1 MNSPQKD
8 AVKGGSIKTLTSLP
22 HIYAIVLMGL
32 FTFIFLSVE
41 YMFVNELSLLVSEQK
56 ATLSQN
62 YVLGV
67 STAGFLLYPLLKHFL
82 SSRLQNILMILA
94 GLLSVF
100 LTILITCSKS
110 FEYIFHG
117 GIILFILLGLV
128 GSNVY
133 YVSACMIKNRHL
145 AKTVGISYFFGILL
159 QFINHNAIHIKII
172 QLVIL
177 SASILILFILLIGNE
192 HIFNRYSLYNTSKD
206 TTDNM
211 TTKNT
216 DNNVYKNRDKKTDKN
231 IIKGNKHYI
240 PLFISIVALVMLM
253 ACLFS
258 TLDSAVT
265 LIHSDGSTDIG
276 QGARILLPLSGLAAG
291 FIFDINNRKYT
302 GIIMYCIM
310 ILSTM
315 CIVLLEFSKPF
326 TAVLIVFYL
335 SAGFFAV
342 FFTSEFME
350 LSWYVRIPE
359 LWAGMGRAVNNITAA
374 VIAGFVLQLL
384 SSDNNLLKII
394 LILVLFVLVSI
405 ISVVYTFEKYYF
417 IQQFTMRTDKAAN
430 EHDKLQILAEKYSF
444 TERENEVFNY
454 LVTTEDNIQTISEH
468 MHVSR
473 RTLERY
479 ISAIYEKTGIKS
491 RVGLVNLY
499 NK

>member
-1 MNSPQKD
+1 MNSHQKETIK
-8 AVKGGSIKTLTSLP
+8 AGGIKTITSIP
-22 HIYAIVLMGL
+22 HIYAIILMGL
-32 FTFIFLSVE
+32 FTFVFLSVE
-41 YMFVNELSLLVSEQK
+41 YMFVSRISLLVSQQR

-67 STAGFLLYPLLKHFL
+67 STAGFLLYPLFKHFL
-82 SSRLQNILMILA
+82 NNRLYKLLMIIT
-94 GLLSVF
+94 GLLAVF
-100 LTILITCSKS
+100 LTITTNCSKS
-110 FEYIFHG
+110 FEYIFSA

-133 YVSACMIKNRHL
+133 YVSACMIRNRHL
-145 AKTVGISYFFGILL
+145 AKTAGISYFLGILL
-159 QFINHNAIHIKII
+159 QFINHNAIHIRTI

-177 SASILILFILLIGNE
+177 SVSMLMLFILLIENE
-192 HIFNRYSLYNTSKD
+192 RILSRYS
-206 TTDNM
+206 TDQ
-211 TTKNT
+211 
-216 DNNVYKNRDKKTDKN
+216 YAAKT
-231 IIKGNKHYI
+231 IIESSAKGNKHNILLY
-240 PLFISIVALVMLM
+240 ISIIVLVILM

-265 LIHSDGSTDIG
+265 LVHSDGIADIG
-276 QGARILLPLSGLAAG
+276 QGARILLAFSGLAAG
-291 FIFDINNRKYT
+291 FIFDISNRKYT

-310 ILSTM
+310 ILSTL

-326 TAVLIVFYL
+326 VAVLIVFYL

-350 LSWYVRIPE
+350 LSQYVRIPE

-374 VIAGFVLQLL
+374 VIASFVLQLL
-384 SSDNNLLKII
+384 SSDNNLLKIV

-405 ISVVYTFEKYYF
+405 VSVIYTFEKYYF
-417 IQQFTMRTDKAAN
+417 IQQFTQHTDEVTN
-430 EHDKLQILAEKYSF
+430 EQDQLHKLTTQYSF
-444 TERENEVFNY
+444 TEREGEVFSY

-479 ISAIYEKTGIKS
+479 ISAIYEKTGVKS
-491 RVGLVNLY
+491 RVGLINLF
-499 NK
+499 NKCV

>member
-8 AVKGGSIKTLTSLP
+8 TIKAGGIKTITSIP
-22 HIYAIVLMGL
+22 HIYAIILMGL
-32 FTFIFLSVE
+32 FTFVFLSVE
-41 YMFVNELSLLVSEQK
+41 YMFVSRISLLVSQQR
-56 ATLSQN
+56 ATLSQD

-67 STAGFLLYPLLKHFL
+67 STAGFLLYPLFKHFL
-82 SSRLQNILMILA
+82 NNRLYKLLMIIT

-100 LTILITCSKS
+100 LTISTSYGKS
-110 FEYIFHG
+110 FEYIFSG

-128 GSNVY
+128 GSNAY
-133 YVSACMIKNRHL
+133 YVSACMIRNRHL
-145 AKTVGISYFFGILL
+145 AKTAGISYFLGILL
-159 QFINHNAIHIKII
+159 QFINHNAIHIRTI

-177 SASILILFILLIGNE
+177 SVSMLLLFILLIENE
-192 HIFNRYSLYNTSKD
+192 RILSRYS
-206 TTDNM
+206 
-211 TTKNT
+211 
-216 DNNVYKNRDKKTDKN
+216 TDKYAAKT
-231 IIKGNKHYI
+231 IIESPAKGNKHNILLY
-240 PLFISIVALVMLM
+240 ISIIVLVILM

-265 LIHSDGSTDIG
+265 LVHSDGIADIG
-276 QGARILLPLSGLAAG
+276 QGARILLAFSGLAAG
-291 FIFDINNRKYT
+291 FIFDISNRKYT

-310 ILSTM
+310 ILSTL

-326 TAVLIVFYL
+326 VAVLIVFYL

-350 LSWYVRIPE
+350 LSQYVRIPE

-374 VIAGFVLQLL
+374 VIASFVLQLL

-405 ISVVYTFEKYYF
+405 MSVIYTFEKYYF
-417 IQQFTMRTDKAAN
+417 IQQFTQHTDEVTN
-430 EHDKLQILAEKYSF
+430 EQEQLHKLTTQYSF
-444 TERENEVFNY
+444 TEREGEVFSY

-479 ISAIYEKTGIKS
+479 ISAIYEKTGVKS
-491 RVGLVNLY
+491 RVGLVNLF
-499 NK
+499 NKCV

>member
-1 MNSPQKD
+1 MNSPQKETIK
-8 AVKGGSIKTLTSLP
+8 AGSTKTITSLP
-22 HIYAIVLMGL
+22 HIYAIILMGL
-32 FTFIFLSVE
+32 FTFVFLSVE
-41 YMFVNELSLLVSEQK
+41 YMFVSRISLFVSQQR

-67 STAGFLLYPLLKHFL
+67 STAGFLLYPLFKHFL
-82 SSRLQNILMILA
+82 NNRLYKLLMIIT
-94 GLLSVF
+94 GLLAVF
-100 LTILITCSKS
+100 LTITTNCSKS
-110 FEYIFHG
+110 FEYIFSA

-133 YVSACMIKNRHL
+133 YVSACMIRNRHL
-145 AKTVGISYFFGILL
+145 AKTAGISYFLGILL
-159 QFINHNAIHIKII
+159 QFINHNAIHIRTI

-177 SASILILFILLIGNE
+177 SVSMLMLFILLIENE
-192 HIFNRYSLYNTSKD
+192 RILSRYS
-206 TTDNM
+206 
-211 TTKNT
+211 
-216 DNNVYKNRDKKTDKN
+216 TDKYTAKT
-231 IIKGNKHYI
+231 IIESSAKGNKHNILLY
-240 PLFISIVALVMLM
+240 ISIIVLVILM

-265 LIHSDGSTDIG
+265 LVHSDGIADIG
-276 QGARILLPLSGLAAG
+276 QGARILLAFSGLAAG
-291 FIFDINNRKYT
+291 FIFDISNRKYT

-310 ILSTM
+310 ILSTL

-326 TAVLIVFYL
+326 VAVLIVFYL

-350 LSWYVRIPE
+350 LSQYVRIPE

-374 VIAGFVLQLL
+374 VIASFVLQLL
-384 SSDNNLLKII
+384 SSDNNLLKIV

-405 ISVVYTFEKYYF
+405 VSVIYTFEKYYF
-417 IQQFTMRTDKAAN
+417 IQQFTQHTDEVTN
-430 EHDKLQILAEKYSF
+430 EQDQLHKLTTQYSF
-444 TERENEVFNY
+444 TEREGEVFSY

-479 ISAIYEKTGIKS
+479 ISAIYEKTGVKS
-491 RVGLVNLY
+491 RVGLINLF
-499 NK
+499 NKCV

>member
-1 MNSPQKD
+1 MNSPQKETIK
-8 AVKGGSIKTLTSLP
+8 AGGIKTITSLP
-22 HIYAIVLMGL
+22 YIYAIVLMGL
-32 FTFIFLSVE
+32 FTFVFLSVE
-41 YMFVNELSLLVSEQK
+41 YMFVSRLSLLVSQQR

-67 STAGFLLYPLLKHFL
+67 STAGFLLYPLFKHFL
-82 SSRLQNILMILA
+82 NNRLYKLLMIIT

-100 LTILITCSKS
+100 LTISTSYGKS
-110 FEYIFHG
+110 FEYIFSG

-128 GSNVY
+128 GGNVY
-133 YVSACMIKNRHL
+133 YVSACMIRNRHL
-145 AKTVGISYFFGILL
+145 AKTAGISYFLGILL
-159 QFINHNAIHIKII
+159 QFINHNAIHIRTI

-177 SASILILFILLIGNE
+177 SVSMLMLFILLIENE
-192 HIFNRYSLYNTSKD
+192 RILSRYS
-206 TTDNM
+206 
-211 TTKNT
+211 
-216 DNNVYKNRDKKTDKN
+216 TDKYTAKT
-231 IIKGNKHYI
+231 IIESSAKGNKHNILLY
-240 PLFISIVALVMLM
+240 ISIIVLVILM

-265 LIHSDGSTDIG
+265 LVHSDGIADIG
-276 QGARILLPLSGLAAG
+276 QGARILLAFSGLVAG
-291 FIFDINNRKYT
+291 FIFDISNRKYT

-310 ILSTM
+310 ILSTL

-326 TAVLIVFYL
+326 VAVLIVFYL

-350 LSWYVRIPE
+350 LSQYVRIPE

-374 VIAGFVLQLL
+374 VIASFVLQLL
-384 SSDNNLLKII
+384 SSDNNLLKIV

-405 ISVVYTFEKYYF
+405 MSVIYTFEKYYF
-417 IQQFTMRTDKAAN
+417 IQQFTQHTDEVTN
-430 EHDKLQILAEKYSF
+430 EQDQLHKLTTQYSF
-444 TERENEVFNY
+444 TEREGEVFSY

-479 ISAIYEKTGIKS
+479 ISAIYGKTGVKS
-491 RVGLVNLY
+491 RVGLINLF
-499 NK
+499 NKCV

>member
-8 AVKGGSIKTLTSLP
+8 TIKAGGIKTITSIP
-22 HIYAIVLMGL
+22 HIYAIILMGL
-32 FTFIFLSVE
+32 FTFVFLSVE
-41 YMFVNELSLLVSEQK
+41 YMFVSRISLLVSQQK

-67 STAGFLLYPLLKHFL
+67 STAGFLLYPLFKHFL
-82 SSRLQNILMILA
+82 NNRLYKLLMIIT
-94 GLLSVF
+94 GLLAVF
-100 LTILITCSKS
+100 LTISTNCSKS
-110 FEYIFHG
+110 FEYIFDA

-128 GSNVY
+128 GSNAY
-133 YVSACMIKNRHL
+133 YVSACMIRNRHL
-145 AKTVGISYFFGILL
+145 AKTAGVSYFLGILL
-159 QFINHNAIHIKII
+159 QFINHNAIHIRTI

-177 SASILILFILLIGNE
+177 SVSMLLLFSLLIENE
-192 HIFNRYSLYNTSKD
+192 RILSRYS
-206 TTDNM
+206 
-211 TTKNT
+211 
-216 DNNVYKNRDKKTDKN
+216 TDKYTAKT
-231 IIKGNKHYI
+231 IIESSAKGNKHNLLLY
-240 PLFISIVALVMLM
+240 ISIIVLVILM

-265 LIHSDGSTDIG
+265 LIHSDGIADIG
-276 QGARILLPLSGLAAG
+276 QGARILLAFSGLAAG
-291 FIFDINNRKYT
+291 FIFDISNRKYT

-310 ILSTM
+310 ILSTL

-326 TAVLIVFYL
+326 VAVLIVFYL

-350 LSWYVRIPE
+350 ISQYARIPE
-359 LWAGMGRAVNNITAA
+359 LWAGMGRAVNNVTAA
-374 VIAGFVLQLL
+374 VIASFVLQLL

-405 ISVVYTFEKYYF
+405 MSVIYTFEKYYF
-417 IQQFTMRTDKAAN
+417 IQQFTQHTDKVTN
-430 EHDKLQILAEKYSF
+430 EQEQLHKLTTQYSF
-444 TERENEVFNY
+444 TEREGEVFSY

-479 ISAIYEKTGIKS
+479 ISAIYEKTGVKS
-491 RVGLVNLY
+491 RVGLINLF
-499 NK
+499 NKCD

>member
-1 MNSPQKD
+1 
-8 AVKGGSIKTLTSLP
+8 
-22 HIYAIVLMGL
+22 MGL
-32 FTFIFLSVE
+32 FTFVFLSVE
-41 YMFVNELSLLVSEQK
+41 YMFVSRLSLLVSQQR

-67 STAGFLLYPLLKHFL
+67 STAGFLLYPLFKHFL
-82 SSRLQNILMILA
+82 NNRLYKLLMIIT

-100 LTILITCSKS
+100 LTISTSYGKS
-110 FEYIFHG
+110 FEYIFSG

-128 GSNVY
+128 GGNVY
-133 YVSACMIKNRHL
+133 YVSACMIRNRHL
-145 AKTVGISYFFGILL
+145 AKTAGISYFLGILL
-159 QFINHNAIHIKII
+159 QFINHNAIHIRTI

-177 SASILILFILLIGNE
+177 SVSMLMLFILLIENE
-192 HIFNRYSLYNTSKD
+192 RILSRYS
-206 TTDNM
+206 
-211 TTKNT
+211 
-216 DNNVYKNRDKKTDKN
+216 TDKYAAKT
-231 IIKGNKHYI
+231 IIESSVKGNKHNFLLY
-240 PLFISIVALVMLM
+240 ISIIVLVILM

-265 LIHSDGSTDIG
+265 LVHSDGIADIG
-276 QGARILLPLSGLAAG
+276 QGARILLAFSGLAAG
-291 FIFDINNRKYT
+291 FIFDISNRKYT

-310 ILSTM
+310 ILSTL

-326 TAVLIVFYL
+326 VAVLIVFYL

-350 LSWYVRIPE
+350 LSQYVRIPE

-374 VIAGFVLQLL
+374 VIASFVLQLL
-384 SSDNNLLKII
+384 SSDNNLLKIV

-405 ISVVYTFEKYYF
+405 MSVIYTFEKYYF
-417 IQQFTMRTDKAAN
+417 IQQFTHHTDEVTN
-430 EHDKLQILAEKYSF
+430 EQDKLHKLTTQYSF
-444 TERENEVFNY
+444 TEREGEVFSY

-479 ISAIYEKTGIKS
+479 ISAIYEKTGVKS
-491 RVGLVNLY
+491 RVGLINLF
-499 NK
+499 NKCV

>member
-1 MNSPQKD
+1 
-8 AVKGGSIKTLTSLP
+8 
-22 HIYAIVLMGL
+22 MGL
-32 FTFIFLSVE
+32 FTFVFLSVE
-41 YMFVNELSLLVSEQK
+41 YMFVSRLSLLVSQQR

-67 STAGFLLYPLLKHFL
+67 STAGFLLYPLFKHFL
-82 SSRLQNILMILA
+82 NNRLYKLLMIIT
-94 GLLSVF
+94 GLLAVF
-100 LTILITCSKS
+100 LTITTNCSKS
-110 FEYIFHG
+110 FEYIFSA

-133 YVSACMIKNRHL
+133 YVSACMIRNRHL
-145 AKTVGISYFFGILL
+145 AKTAGISYFLGILL
-159 QFINHNAIHIKII
+159 QFINHNAIHIRTI

-177 SASILILFILLIGNE
+177 SVSMLMLFILLIENE
-192 HIFNRYSLYNTSKD
+192 RILSRYS
-206 TTDNM
+206 
-211 TTKNT
+211 
-216 DNNVYKNRDKKTDKN
+216 TDKYTAKT
-231 IIKGNKHYI
+231 IIESSAKGNKHNILLY
-240 PLFISIVALVMLM
+240 ISIIVLVILM

-265 LIHSDGSTDIG
+265 LVHSDGIADIG
-276 QGARILLPLSGLAAG
+276 QGARILLAFSGLAAG
-291 FIFDINNRKYT
+291 FIFDISNRKYT

-310 ILSTM
+310 ILSTL

-326 TAVLIVFYL
+326 VAVLIVFYL

-350 LSWYVRIPE
+350 LSQYVRIPE

-374 VIAGFVLQLL
+374 VIASFVLQLL
-384 SSDNNLLKII
+384 SSDNNLLKIV

-405 ISVVYTFEKYYF
+405 VSVIYTFEKYYF
-417 IQQFTMRTDKAAN
+417 IQQFTQHTDEVTN
-430 EHDKLQILAEKYSF
+430 EQDQLHKLTTQYSF
-444 TERENEVFNY
+444 TEREGEVFSY

-479 ISAIYEKTGIKS
+479 ISAIYEKTGVKS
-491 RVGLVNLY
+491 RVGLINLF
-499 NK
+499 NKCV

>member
-1 MNSPQKD
+1 MNSPQKETIK
-8 AVKGGSIKTLTSLP
+8 AGGIKTITSLP
-22 HIYAIVLMGL
+22 YIYAIVLMGL
-32 FTFIFLSVE
+32 FTFVFLSVE
-41 YMFVNELSLLVSEQK
+41 YMFVSRLSLLVSQQR

-67 STAGFLLYPLLKHFL
+67 STAGFLLYPLFKHFL
-82 SSRLQNILMILA
+82 NNRLYKLLMIIT

-100 LTILITCSKS
+100 LTISTSYGKS
-110 FEYIFHG
+110 FEYIFSG

-128 GSNVY
+128 GGNVY
-133 YVSACMIKNRHL
+133 YVSACMIRNRHL
-145 AKTVGISYFFGILL
+145 AKTAGISYFLGILL
-159 QFINHNAIHIKII
+159 QFINHNAIHIRTI

-177 SASILILFILLIGNE
+177 SVSMLMLFILLIENE
-192 HIFNRYSLYNTSKD
+192 RILSRYS
-206 TTDNM
+206 
-211 TTKNT
+211 
-216 DNNVYKNRDKKTDKN
+216 TDKYAAKT
-231 IIKGNKHYI
+231 IIESSVKGNKHNILLY
-240 PLFISIVALVMLM
+240 ISIIVLVILM

-265 LIHSDGSTDIG
+265 LVHSDGIADIG
-276 QGARILLPLSGLAAG
+276 QGARILLAFSGLAAG
-291 FIFDINNRKYT
+291 FIFDISNRKYT

-310 ILSTM
+310 ILSTL

-326 TAVLIVFYL
+326 VAVLIVFYL

-350 LSWYVRIPE
+350 LSQYVRIPE

-374 VIAGFVLQLL
+374 VIASFVLQLL
-384 SSDNNLLKII
+384 SSDNNLLKIV

-405 ISVVYTFEKYYF
+405 MSVIYTFEKYYF
-417 IQQFTMRTDKAAN
+417 IQQFTQHTDEVTN
-430 EHDKLQILAEKYSF
+430 EQDQLHKLTTQYSF
-444 TERENEVFNY
+444 TEREGEVFSY

-479 ISAIYEKTGIKS
+479 ISAIYGKTGVKS
-491 RVGLVNLY
+491 RVGLINLF
-499 NK
+499 NKCV

>member
-1 MNSPQKD
+1 MNSPQKETIK
-8 AVKGGSIKTLTSLP
+8 AGGIKTITSLP
-22 HIYAIVLMGL
+22 YIYAIVLMGL
-32 FTFIFLSVE
+32 FTFVFLSVE
-41 YMFVNELSLLVSEQK
+41 YMFVSRLSLLVSQQR

-67 STAGFLLYPLLKHFL
+67 STAGFLLYPLFKHFL
-82 SSRLQNILMILA
+82 NNRLYKLLMIIT

-100 LTILITCSKS
+100 LTISTSYGKS
-110 FEYIFHG
+110 FEYIFSG

-128 GSNVY
+128 GGNVY
-133 YVSACMIKNRHL
+133 YVSACMIRNRHL
-145 AKTVGISYFFGILL
+145 AKTAGISYFLGILL
-159 QFINHNAIHIKII
+159 QFINHNAIHIRTI

-177 SASILILFILLIGNE
+177 SVSMLLLFILLIENE
-192 HIFNRYSLYNTSKD
+192 RILSRYS
-206 TTDNM
+206 
-211 TTKNT
+211 
-216 DNNVYKNRDKKTDKN
+216 TDKYAAKT
-231 IIKGNKHYI
+231 IIESSAKGNKHNILLY
-240 PLFISIVALVMLM
+240 ISIIVLVILM

-265 LIHSDGSTDIG
+265 LVHSDGIADIG
-276 QGARILLPLSGLAAG
+276 QGARILLAFSGLAAG
-291 FIFDINNRKYT
+291 FIFDISNRKYT

-310 ILSTM
+310 ILSTL

-326 TAVLIVFYL
+326 VAVLIVFYL

-350 LSWYVRIPE
+350 LSQYVRIPE

-374 VIAGFVLQLL
+374 VIASFVLQLL

-405 ISVVYTFEKYYF
+405 MSVIYTFEKYYF
-417 IQQFTMRTDKAAN
+417 IQQFTHHTDEVTN
-430 EHDKLQILAEKYSF
+430 EQDKLHKLTTQYSF
-444 TERENEVFNY
+444 TEREGEVFSY

-479 ISAIYEKTGIKS
+479 ISAIYEKTGVKS
-491 RVGLVNLY
+491 RVGLINLF
-499 NK
+499 NKCV

>member
-8 AVKGGSIKTLTSLP
+8 TIKAGGIKTITSIP
-22 HIYAIVLMGL
+22 HIYAIILMGL
-32 FTFIFLSVE
+32 FTFVFLSVE
-41 YMFVNELSLLVSEQK
+41 YMFVSRISLLVSQQK

-67 STAGFLLYPLLKHFL
+67 STAGFLLYPLFKHFL
-82 SSRLQNILMILA
+82 NNRLYKLLMIIT

-100 LTILITCSKS
+100 LTISTSYGKS
-110 FEYIFHG
+110 FEYIFSG

-128 GSNVY
+128 GSNAY
-133 YVSACMIKNRHL
+133 YVSACMIRNRHL
-145 AKTVGISYFFGILL
+145 AKTAGISYFLGILL
-159 QFINHNAIHIKII
+159 QFINHNAIHIRTI

-177 SASILILFILLIGNE
+177 SVSMLLLFILLIENE
-192 HIFNRYSLYNTSKD
+192 RILSRYS
-206 TTDNM
+206 
-211 TTKNT
+211 
-216 DNNVYKNRDKKTDKN
+216 TDKYAAKT
-231 IIKGNKHYI
+231 IIESSAKGNKHNLLLY
-240 PLFISIVALVMLM
+240 ISIIVLVILM

-265 LIHSDGSTDIG
+265 LVHSDGIADIG
-276 QGARILLPLSGLAAG
+276 QGARILLAFSGLAAG
-291 FIFDINNRKYT
+291 FIFDISNRKYT

-310 ILSTM
+310 ILSTL

-326 TAVLIVFYL
+326 VAVLIVFYL

-350 LSWYVRIPE
+350 LSQYARIPE
-359 LWAGMGRAVNNITAA
+359 LWAGMGRAVNNVTAA
-374 VIAGFVLQLL
+374 VIASFVLQLL

-405 ISVVYTFEKYYF
+405 MSVIYTFEKYYF
-417 IQQFTMRTDKAAN
+417 IQQFTQHTDEVTN
-430 EHDKLQILAEKYSF
+430 EQDQLHKLTTQYSF
-444 TERENEVFNY
+444 TEREGEVFSY

-479 ISAIYEKTGIKS
+479 ISAIYEKTGVKS
-491 RVGLVNLY
+491 RVGLINLF
-499 NK
+499 NKCD

>member
-1 MNSPQKD
+1 MNSPQKETIK
-8 AVKGGSIKTLTSLP
+8 AGGIKTITSLP
-22 HIYAIVLMGL
+22 YIYAIVLMGL
-32 FTFIFLSVE
+32 FTFVFLSVE
-41 YMFVNELSLLVSEQK
+41 YMFVSRLSLLVSQQR

-67 STAGFLLYPLLKHFL
+67 STAGFLLYPLFKHFL
-82 SSRLQNILMILA
+82 NNRLYKLLMIIT

-100 LTILITCSKS
+100 LTISTSYGKS
-110 FEYIFHG
+110 FEYIFSG

-128 GSNVY
+128 GGNVY
-133 YVSACMIKNRHL
+133 YVSACMIRNRHL
-145 AKTVGISYFFGILL
+145 AKTAGISYFLGILL
-159 QFINHNAIHIKII
+159 QFINHNAIHIRTI

-177 SASILILFILLIGNE
+177 SVSMLMLFILLIENE
-192 HIFNRYSLYNTSKD
+192 RILSRYS
-206 TTDNM
+206 
-211 TTKNT
+211 
-216 DNNVYKNRDKKTDKN
+216 TDKYTAKT
-231 IIKGNKHYI
+231 IIESSAKGNKHNILLY
-240 PLFISIVALVMLM
+240 ISIIVLVILM

-265 LIHSDGSTDIG
+265 LVHSDGIADIG
-276 QGARILLPLSGLAAG
+276 QGARILLAFSGLVAG
-291 FIFDINNRKYT
+291 FIFDISNRKYT

-310 ILSTM
+310 ILSTL

-326 TAVLIVFYL
+326 VAVLIVFYL

-350 LSWYVRIPE
+350 LSQYVRIPE

-374 VIAGFVLQLL
+374 VIASFVLQLL
-384 SSDNNLLKII
+384 SSDNNLLKIV

-405 ISVVYTFEKYYF
+405 MSVIYTFEKYYF
-417 IQQFTMRTDKAAN
+417 IQQFTQHTDEVTN
-430 EHDKLQILAEKYSF
+430 EQDQLHKLTTQYSF
-444 TERENEVFNY
+444 TEREGEVFSY

-479 ISAIYEKTGIKS
+479 ISAIYEKTGVKS
-491 RVGLVNLY
+491 RVGLINLF
-499 NK
+499 NKCV